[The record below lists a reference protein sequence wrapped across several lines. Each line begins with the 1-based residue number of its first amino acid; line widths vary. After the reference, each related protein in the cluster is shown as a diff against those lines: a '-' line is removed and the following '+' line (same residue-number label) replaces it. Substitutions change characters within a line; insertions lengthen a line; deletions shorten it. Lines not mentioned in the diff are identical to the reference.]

1 MKKLM
6 TQADY
11 AAHREVS
18 KPYISKLKG
27 RGILVM
33 RGHLVDV
40 VASDAVLDDKP
51 APKGADGE
59 PVTLSDAKR
68 MEAIYKGKLRR
79 LEFEEKAGALLRRAD
94 VEQTW
99 SEAITTCRSVLLAIP
114 ANVCEKVAGESDPVV
129 CHELLR
135 GEVYRALETLAA
147 RDTAS
152 RA

>member
-11 AAHREVS
+11 AAHRRVS
-18 KPYISKLKG
+18 QPYVSKLKA
-27 RGILVM
+27 RGVLIM
-33 RGHLVDV
+33 AGPLVDV
-40 VASDAVLDDKP
+40 TATDAVLDDKP
-51 APKGADGE
+51 VPGIQGAE
-59 PVTLSDAKR
+59 PATL
-68 MEAIYKGKLRR
+68 MEARRIEAVYKGKLRR
-79 LEFEEKAGALLRRAD
+79 QEFEEKAGELLRRAD